1 MICIKNKVPV
11 FKFGATAQKTVS
23 DQSNIQEEGKD
34 KSGKDVNCEL
44 CDYRCEKQT
53 TLKKHINSKHTEQKC
68 KTCGKEFETPM
79 KLISHIAIEHNEEDE
94 ILNEVLHST
103 PNNLETDINSSFVF
117 HESMLNE
124 FL

>member
-1 MICIKNKVPV
+1 M
-11 FKFGATAQKTVS
+11 GKTVT
-23 DQSNIQEEGKD
+23 DQTNIQEEGKD
-34 KSGKDVNCEL
+34 KSGKDVKCEL

-68 KTCGKEFETPM
+68 NISGKEFETSM

-103 PNNLETDINSSFVF
+103 PNNLETDKNSSFVF

>member
-1 MICIKNKVPV
+1 
-11 FKFGATAQKTVS
+11 
-23 DQSNIQEEGKD
+23 
-34 KSGKDVNCEL
+34 
-44 CDYRCEKQT
+44 
-53 TLKKHINSKHTEQKC
+53 
-68 KTCGKEFETPM
+68 M

-103 PNNLETDINSSFVF
+103 PNNLETDKNSSFVF